1 MGNGHW
7 ACGTAFAWKMRK
19 FHWIRYQFL
28 DFSHLGTR
36 AHGRVR
42 YRYIHT
48 KCQIPHIFPDESVA
62 GRTIRPCLTFVDLA
76 EFAFKVLQCGL
87 PRAGA
92 SWRRDQRNG
101 KTTKTNKDTTT
112 EATAVTARYGK
123 KVRIERIAESL
134 FAAHLVCEMQ
144 IKNTQIATQRPAIK
158 RRYELIQLIATAW
171 NCWPQHIPCV
181 ACVLV
186 LAETMITIWAA
197 NNVNIACDVTF
208 KWQNVN
214 KRLKAGNP
222 GSDAVRNWLA
232 TSAHWMRKRLRRWLC
247 KCRNWKSKQK
257 VNKAT
262 GGGSGGRT

>member
-19 FHWIRYQFL
+19 FHWIRYQFW

-181 ACVLV
+181 ACVRVSADHDDHHLGSEQRKYCV
-186 LAETMITIWAA
+186 R
-197 NNVNIACDVTF
+197 CDI
-208 KWQNVN
+208 QMA
-214 KRLKAGNP
+214 KR
-222 GSDAVRNWLA
+222 
-232 TSAHWMRKRLRRWLC
+232 
-247 KCRNWKSKQK
+247 KQK
-257 VNKAT
+257 TQSRKPGLGCRSKLVGYERALNA
-262 GGGSGGRT
+262 